1 MARQQSPSQLYTRR
15 NRVGLLFILP
25 FLIGFIWFFLP
36 SLFETAYYA
45 FNDVSLGVGTGLQFE
60 FLGLDNFKRAFT
72 IDAHFLML
80 LGNVV
85 KGMIRDLFV
94 ITIFSFFIA
103 NVLNQKFIIRPFAR
117 VVFFLP
123 VILATGLI
131 ESAQVGDILSE
142 MYSGNT
148 GNEIATGMSGQIQLM
163 QLFDLEQ
170 LLLSS
175 NISPGLAGVITG
187 AVDSIY
193 EVVNAS
199 GVQILIFL
207 AGLQSISPSIFEA
220 SKVEGATKWEEFWK
234 ITFPMMMPMIFVA
247 AIYTLIDSFVR
258 PAYGVLEYIRSW
270 GFTQGR
276 LGYAS
281 SLSIIYAAVVL
292 ATMGVTALVL
302 GRMSKNAE

>member
-1 MARQQSPSQLYTRR
+1 MARK
-15 NRVGLLFILP
+15 NRFGYVCILP
-25 FLIGFIWFFLP
+25 FLIGFLWFFLP
-36 SLFETAYYA
+36 SLIETGYYA
-45 FNDVSLGVGTGLQFE
+45 FNDVSLGVRDGLHFE
-60 FLGLDNFKRAFT
+60 FLGWDNFSRAFS

-80 LGNVV
+80 LTNVIQ
-85 KGMIRDLFV
+85 GMLRDLIV

-103 NVLNQKFIIRPFAR
+103 NVLNQKFFLRGFAR

-131 ESAQVGDILSE
+131 ASAETGDLLSGL
-142 MYSGNT
+142 YQSNT
-148 GNEIATGMSGQIQLM
+148 GGEVAAGMVSQGGLSQF
-163 QLFDLEQ
+163 FDLEE

-175 NISPGLAGVITG
+175 NLSPQLVGVITG
-187 AVDSIY
+187 AVDGIY
-193 EVVNAS
+193 DVVNSS

-234 ITFPMMMPMIFVA
+234 ITFPIMMPMIFVA
-247 AIYTLIDSFVR
+247 AIYTLIDSFTK
-258 PAYGVLEYIRSW
+258 PAYGILEYIRQW

-281 SLSIIYAAVVL
+281 ALSLIYAVVVL
-292 ATMGVTALVL
+292 AAMGLVALVL
-302 GRMSKNAE
+302 GRMNKNTQ